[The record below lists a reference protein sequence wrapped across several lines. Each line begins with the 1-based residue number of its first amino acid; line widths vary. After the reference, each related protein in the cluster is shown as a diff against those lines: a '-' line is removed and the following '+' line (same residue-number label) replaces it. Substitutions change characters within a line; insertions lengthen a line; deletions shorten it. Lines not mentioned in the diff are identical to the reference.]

1 MSHTETN
8 WILAGLT
15 PAYFAPVMGVAGL
28 GISWRISSTVLG
40 TAPLIGEILVGLSFI
55 IFLVMALLFILKT
68 IRVPAGIEM
77 SFHDSSKLVFFP
89 LIPLSGLLLS
99 IGARPYSIEISS
111 WLWLLSAPFNL
122 YFAVALTGRW
132 IFNHQERTNI
142 SPAWLFPIVG
152 NAVVPIAGVP
162 LGYADICWLFFSVG
176 GVLWLFVFAALFHR
190 MIFEDFLPP
199 QLMPSLLIV
208 LSPPAILFIALYE
221 LKNGEI
227 DTLSYALIYTSLFLF
242 AVFLLHWRRLV
253 LVPITITLWSLTF
266 PLTALTIATLLFH
279 KEQGHLWQWWLAA
292 FMLGVATLSVSYVS
306 TTTTFVLL
314 RRWVNHQAR

>member
-1 MSHTETN
+1 MTRTENN

-28 GISWRISSTVLG
+28 GISWRISSAVLG
-40 TAPLIGEILVGLSFI
+40 ATPIIGEILVALSFV
-55 IFLVMALLFILKT
+55 IFLVMVLLFILKT
-68 IRVPAGIEM
+68 VRVPASIKS
-77 SFHDSSKLVFFP
+77 SFGDSSKLVFFP

-99 IGARPYSIEISS
+99 IGMRPYNVEFST
-111 WLWLLSAPFNL
+111 WLWLFSAPFNL
-122 YFAVALTGRW
+122 YFAVVLTGRW

-176 GVLWLFVFAALFHR
+176 GVLWVFVFAALFHR

-199 QLMPSLLIV
+199 QLMPSLAIV

-242 AVFLLHWRRLV
+242 AVFLPHWRRLV
-253 LVPITITLWSLTF
+253 LVPISITLWSLTF
-266 PLTALTIATLLFH
+266 PLTALTIATLLFY
-279 KEQGHLWQWWLAA
+279 KGQGHLWQWWLSAS
-292 FMLGVATLSVSYVS
+292 MLGIASIAVSYVS
-306 TTTTFVLL
+306 IVSVIGLVRRRTVL
-314 RRWVNHQAR
+314 QT

>member
-1 MSHTETN
+1 
-8 WILAGLT
+8 
-15 PAYFAPVMGVAGL
+15 MGVAGL

-40 TAPLIGEILVGLSFI
+40 TNPIIGEVLVALSFA

-68 IRVPAGIEM
+68 VRVPASITS
-77 SFHDSSKLVFFP
+77 SFTDSSKLVFFP

-99 IGARPYSIEISS
+99 IGARPYSVEFST
-111 WLWLLSAPFNL
+111 WLWLFSAPFNL
-122 YFAVALTGRW
+122 YFAVVLTGRW

-176 GVLWLFVFAALFHR
+176 GVLWVFVFAALFHR

-221 LKNGEI
+221 LKEGEI

-242 AVFLLHWRRLV
+242 AVFLPHWRRLV
-253 LVPITITLWSLTF
+253 LVPVSVTLWSLTF
-266 PLTALTIATLLFH
+266 PLTALTIATLLFY
-279 KEQGHLWQWWLAA
+279 KGQGHLWQWWLAVS
-292 FMLGVATLSVSYVS
+292 MLGIASVSVSYVS
-306 TTTTFVLL
+306 IVSTIGLVRRRTVL
-314 RRWVNHQAR
+314 RA